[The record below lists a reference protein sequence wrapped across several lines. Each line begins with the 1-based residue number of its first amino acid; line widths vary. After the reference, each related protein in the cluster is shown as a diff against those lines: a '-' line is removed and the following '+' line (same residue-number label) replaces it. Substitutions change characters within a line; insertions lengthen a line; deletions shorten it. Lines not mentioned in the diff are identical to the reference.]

1 MALMHIILE
10 EMNLE
15 NLLEKFIS
23 EKITPGTVNL
33 LSEKDLEK
41 LGLNCQQQ
49 MAIRIK
55 CSKYANEKIVKVW
68 SCNGGAPQ
76 FLIPCRVLESLLDEQ
91 FTVKSISCM
100 LSVSERTIYRRM
112 QDYGLESRKFS
123 EINDF
128 ELDTEI
134 KKTCEEFPNCGEKML
149 KELLHGKDINVTR
162 MRLRDSLHR
171 VDQEGLKRRRKRR
184 LSRRV
189 YNVKGP
195 NQLWHIDTNHKLLR
209 WRFVIFGCIDGYS
222 RVPVA
227 LECCNNNKSETILNC
242 FLKGVDNYGMPSR
255 VRSDKGRENVLV
267 AEYMLTHRG
276 TDRGSMITGKSTH
289 NQRIEQ
295 LWRDVFDEVL
305 KLYYDLFYFSKDKG
319 ILDVLNGVHIQ
330 ALHYVFLPVFN
341 KKLEIWNAA

>member
-15 NLLEKFIS
+15 NLLEKYIS
-23 EKITPGTVNL
+23 EKITPGIVNL

-49 MAIRIK
+49 MAIRVK

-100 LSVSERTIYRRM
+100 LSVSERTVYRRM
-112 QDYGLESRKFS
+112 QNYGLESRKFS

-128 ELDTEI
+128 ELDAEI
-134 KKTCEEFPNCGEKML
+134 KKTCEEFPNCREKML
-149 KELLHGKDINVTR
+149 KEVLHGKGINVTT
-162 MRLRDSLHR
+162 MRLRDSLRR

-184 LSRRV
+184 LIRRV

-276 TDRGSMITGKSTH
+276 TTRGSMITGKSTH
-289 NQRIEQ
+289 IQRI
-295 LWRDVFDEVL
+295 
-305 KLYYDLFYFSKDKG
+305 
-319 ILDVLNGVHIQ
+319 
-330 ALHYVFLPVFN
+330 
-341 KKLEIWNAA
+341 